1 MDRLKLFIPLIV
13 FVLLAGLFWVG
24 LGLDPSEMP
33 SAKVGD
39 PVPEFELPT
48 VKDEQRLVTQEIFKG
63 QISLLNVWGTWCAA
77 CRVEHPYLVELAEQ
91 GVPIY
96 GVNYKDDVALAR
108 KWLDQLEDP
117 YVLSIVDADGRLG
130 LKLGVFGAPETY
142 LVDSEGIVRH
152 RHVGVVDEKVWN
164 RDFVPLI
171 ESLGGD
177 VGTTNP

>member
-1 MDRLKLFIPLIV
+1 MERLKLFIPLIV

-48 VKDEQRLVTQEIFKG
+48 VKDEQRLVTQEVFKG
-63 QISLLNVWGTWCAA
+63 QVSLLNVWGTWCAA
-77 CRVEHPYLVELAEQ
+77 CRVEHPFLVELAER

-96 GVNYKDDVALAR
+96 GVNYKDDTSLAR
-108 KWLDQLEDP
+108 KWLEQLEDP
-117 YVLSIVDADGRLG
+117 YVLSVVDADGRLG
-130 LKLGVFGAPETY
+130 VKLGVFGAPETY
-142 LVDSEGIVRH
+142 LVDQEGIVRH

-171 ESLGGD
+171 ESLGGN
-177 VGTTNP
+177 VGAAKL